1 MLTRLVIASNNS
13 HKTAEMVDYLQ
24 TLGVT
29 AINYRELHEQI
40 AFPAET
46 TDDMAENAQVKAATI
61 HALLPDE
68 YILADDSAMFIPAI
82 PDHFGV
88 TTMREFQAHQL
99 RGDAEINAYVL
110 AQLPDGADR
119 TAYLQADFVVITPTG
134 QRYFSQARGGVTL
147 ALEPRG
153 GRNGLDELMVTENGQ
168 TLAEIDMPDRVN
180 YAHRGRAAIDML
192 AQLRSAGELAN

>member
-1 MLTRLVIASNNS
+1 MMTRFVIASNNT
-13 HKTAEMVDYLQ
+13 HKTDEMVRYLAV
-24 TLGVT
+24 LGLKGL
-29 AINYRELHEQI
+29 NYRHLIDEI
-40 AFPAET
+40 TFPPET
-46 TDDMAENAQVKAATI
+46 TDDMATNALVKAQTI
-61 HALLPDE
+61 HNLLPNE
-68 YILADDSAMFIPAI
+68 YILADDSALFIPAI